1 MVRSFLVNE
10 LYSHEDVYR
19 SLGVGNAG
27 GVRFALNKDGTTK
40 RAVLFTSVPSGRL
53 QSENPYH
60 DRIEGDVLVYTAQGR
75 KGEQGFGGQNQR
87 LLTHGNEHYP
97 IYCFQ
102 LICSRRDRT
111 VGVKRWRFMGFLFG
125 LRRYKE
131 LQHDI
136 LGETRNACIFEFAV
150 ISDFSKV
157 IVSEDCMLAKGLYK
171 EYVSAN
177 GNSFAESEMPVRA
190 QSSMKIEGGDNYSAD
205 ELECVRAQ
213 MLNLH
218 PAHFEGLVKKALV
231 SSGFCRV
238 VTTRYSQD
246 GGIDVDAFAG
256 EWHWPIQSLHV
267 QIQAKRWMHTVGRKE
282 VAELRGSLGRYAY
295 GALVTTSQFS
305 KSALNEASDVEKL
318 PITMID
324 GYDFARIIK
333 HFNIT
338 I

>member
-1 MVRSFLVNE
+1 MRESFTVNE
-10 LYSHEDVYR
+10 LYSHEEVYR

-27 GVRFALNKDGTTK
+27 GVRFVMNSDGTTK
-40 RAVLFTSVPSGRL
+40 RAVLFTSVPVGRI

-60 DRIEGDVLVYTAQGR
+60 DRIENDILVYTAQGR

-87 LLTHGNEHYP
+87 LLTHGSELYP

-102 LICSRRDRT
+102 LICSRRNKD
-111 VGVKRWRFMGFLFG
+111 VGIKRWRFMGFLFG

-131 LQHDI
+131 RQYDI
-136 LGETRNACIFEFAV
+136 LGESRNACIFEFAI
-150 ISDFSKV
+150 ISDFTKV
-157 IVSEDCMLAKGLYK
+157 IVSEDAILAKGLYK
-171 EYVSAN
+171 EYALVN
-177 GNSFAESEMPVRA
+177 GDSFAEGEMPAHVDM
-190 QSSMKIEGGDNYSAD
+190 SSQMTGCDNYSAE
-205 ELECVRAQ
+205 ELESLRAQ

-218 PAHFEGLVKKALV
+218 PARFESLVKNALEC
-231 SSGFCRV
+231 SGFCRV
-238 VTTRYSQD
+238 STTRYSQD

-267 QIQAKRWMHTVGRKE
+267 QVQAKRWMHTVGRKE
-282 VAELRGSLGRYAY
+282 VAELRGSLGQYAR

-305 KSALNEASDVEKL
+305 KSALDEARDCGKL

-333 HFNIT
+333 HFKVAI
-338 I
+338 

>member
-1 MVRSFLVNE
+1 MLESFVVNE
-10 LYSHEDVYR
+10 LYSHEEVYR
-19 SLGVGNAG
+19 SRGVGNAG
-27 GVRFALNKDGTTK
+27 GVRFVMNDDGTTK
-40 RAVLFTSVPSGRL
+40 RAVLFTSVPGGRIR
-53 QSENPYH
+53 SENPYH
-60 DRIEGDVLVYTAQGR
+60 DRIENDVLVYTAQGR

-87 LLTHGNEHYP
+87 LLKHGSELYP

-131 LQHDI
+131 LQCDV
-136 LGETRNACIFEFAV
+136 LGESRNACVFEFTV

-157 IVSEDCMLAKGLYK
+157 IVSKDSVLAKALYA
-171 EYVSAN
+171 EYMRTN
-177 GNSFAESEMPVRA
+177 GDSFAENEVPVHVRTT
-190 QSSMKIEGGDNYSAD
+190 SSIVGTDDFSVD
-205 ELECVRAQ
+205 ELEHVRAQ

-218 PAHFEGLVKKALV
+218 PARFETLVKNALEC
-231 SSGFCRV
+231 SGFCRV
-238 VTTRYSQD
+238 ATTRYSQD

-256 EWHWPIQSLHV
+256 EWHWPIRSLHV

-282 VAELRGSLGRYAY
+282 VAELRGSLGRYAC

-305 KSALNEASDVEKL
+305 KSALNEASDSEKL

-333 HFNIT
+333 HFNVAI
-338 I
+338 